1 MNPMQEAL
9 ISEQTLAT
17 VLLTIL
23 IDTYGTEA
31 VDEWSAPTIQA
42 ELEDD
47 FNIQLPSD
55 NLDKLMAAIA
65 ILKSN
70 AFYKSLPD
78 FIRLCNAL
86 CGAGYNPAVFDPADA
101 EEIAWGV
108 TEALLLSPP
117 EEDDPFAA
125 EVKGYISETLRSE
138 GFTSAPDVLSSI
150 YKLSSQVVGSYEEMA
165 TDNPELFE
173 TAYGIAADKTSD
185 VDAIVNDRLRA
196 LVAQLSRL
204 PLRSGSAKE
213 VVDRLTETIT

>member
-1 MNPMQEAL
+1 MNPMQDAL
-9 ISEQTLAT
+9 IDENSLAT
-17 VLLTIL
+17 VLLVL
-23 IDTYGTEA
+23 LVDTYGTEA
-31 VDEWSAPTIQA
+31 VDEWAAPTIQA

-47 FNIQLPSD
+47 FNVQLPPD

-65 ILKSN
+65 VLKSN

-86 CGAGYNPAVFDPADA
+86 AGAGYNPGVFDPADA

-125 EVKGYISETLRSE
+125 EIKEYISATLRSE

-165 TDNPELFE
+165 LEDPELFE

-185 VDAIVNDRLRA
+185 VDAIINDRLRM
-196 LVAQLSRL
+196 LIAQLSRL
-204 PLRSGSAKE
+204 PLRSGSAKA

>member
-1 MNPMQEAL
+1 MNPMQDAL
-9 ISEQTLAT
+9 IDENSLAT
-17 VLLTIL
+17 VLLVIL
-23 IDTYGTEA
+23 VDTYGTEA
-31 VDEWSAPTIQA
+31 VDEWAAPTIQA

-47 FNIQLPSD
+47 FNVQLPPD

-65 ILKSN
+65 VLKSN

-86 CGAGYNPAVFDPADA
+86 AGAGYNPGVFDPADA

-125 EVKGYISETLRSE
+125 EIKEYISATLRSE

-165 TDNPELFE
+165 LEDPELFE

-185 VDAIVNDRLRA
+185 VDAIINDRLRM
-196 LVAQLSRL
+196 LIAQLSRL
-204 PLRSGSAKE
+204 PLRSGSAKA